1 MMNRE
6 RGSSILAGMLPAAAV
21 AALVGGAVVYDMG
34 AVRVS
39 VDEKGKDGTS
49 IHLVVPAALVSAG
62 IHLVPDRELRKAA
75 PEMGDEMR
83 QWLPVLRA
91 AAAELQNCPDGSLVT
106 VTGPGEKVEITL
118 HHRTLIV
125 HVDSEDETVQ
135 VTVPLGLVE
144 SVAGWLE
151 RAAPR
156 ESSGYTLRSKPKGP
170 VATVGVMRD
179 VTRGRVAWAT
189 KKCTTA

>member
-91 AAAELQNCPDGSLVT
+91 AAAVEHRDLVPAFQ
-106 VTGPGEKVEITL
+106 GILNLKGAGE
-118 HHRTLIV
+118 
-125 HVDSEDETVQ
+125 SC
-135 VTVPLGLVE
+135 
-144 SVAGWLE
+144 
-151 RAAPR
+151 AA
-156 ESSGYTLRSKPKGP
+156 KN
-170 VATVGVMRD
+170 
-179 VTRGRVAWAT
+179 
-189 KKCTTA
+189 